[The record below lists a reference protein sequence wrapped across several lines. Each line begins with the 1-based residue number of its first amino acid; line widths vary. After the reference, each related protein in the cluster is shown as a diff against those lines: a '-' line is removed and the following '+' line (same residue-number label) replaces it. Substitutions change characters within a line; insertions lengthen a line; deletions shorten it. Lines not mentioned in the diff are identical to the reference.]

1 MAQLTGRMPTATPQ
15 LSLTATC
22 SVDSAIVASE
32 STAAPNPNELGLG
45 NTNRAIGANGPAA
58 DPTIAMLPPVAIDD
72 VQHAIEESQFT
83 SNAGVNALV
92 LSTNTNEQKQVT
104 LLLPLELPD
113 DKPPLPAL
121 PAGGADN
128 HVVAIMRPA
137 AGRLVSVEGAAV
149 PDPLKTFFSPKATA
163 GAASTTDGTPE
174 LEFDSPELSAKDIK
188 DAVKKMAKALG
199 DLSADVRILTEVV
212 KKGHTENDTHA
223 LKAAEERNEIATKA
237 AGERNEIATKAT
249 EERNRIA
256 AENEE
261 KLRLAS
267 EERNE
272 IATKATEERNRIAAE
287 NEEKLRLASEEN
299 RELHRVA
306 VAERAV
312 HANSARVDAKKTRA
326 EASAANRA
334 HLAKLHI
341 LEVKNNAFLEQHNA
355 LDDEIND
362 FKNQIALLN
371 LQNDA
376 TEEAVAAIEE
386 KMIAAIEANKQD
398 KMNVMDALIQSF
410 KTGFS
415 NVVNDIAGAV
425 KESKVMDA
433 KIAN

>member
-83 SNAGVNALV
+83 SNAGVTALV
-92 LSTNTNEQKQVT
+92 LSTNTNEQTEVT
-104 LLLPLELPD
+104 VLLPLELPD

-174 LEFDSPELSAKDIK
+174 LELDSPELSAKDIK
-188 DAVKKMAKALG
+188 NAVKKMATLAKAQV
-199 DLSADVRILTEVV
+199 DLSANIRILTERA
-212 KKGHTENDTHA
+212 DTHA

-237 AGERNEIATKAT
+237 AG
-249 EERNRIA
+249 
-256 AENEE
+256 
-261 KLRLAS
+261 
-267 EERNE
+267 ERNE

-386 KMIAAIEANKQD
+386 KIAAIEANKQD

-425 KESKVMDA
+425 KESKAMDA

>member
-1 MAQLTGRMPTATPQ
+1 MAQLTGRMPTATPQLSLTATPQ

-32 STAAPNPNELGLG
+32 STAAPNPNVLGLG

-83 SNAGVNALV
+83 SNAGVTALV
-92 LSTNTNEQKQVT
+92 LSTNTNEQTEVT
-104 LLLPLELPD
+104 VLLPLELPD

-121 PAGGADN
+121 PGADN
-128 HVVAIMRPA
+128 HVDVAIMRPRA
-137 AGRLVSVEGAAV
+137 AGGRLSVEGAAV
-149 PDPLKTFFSPKATA
+149 PDPLKTFFSPKVTA
-163 GAASTTDGTPE
+163 GAASTTGGTPE
-174 LEFDSPELSAKDIK
+174 LELDSPELSAKDIK
-188 DAVKKMAKALG
+188 NALKKMAKAQV
-199 DLSADVRILTEVV
+199 DLSANIRILTERA
-212 KKGHTENDTHA
+212 DTHA

-237 AGERNEIATKAT
+237 AG
-249 EERNRIA
+249 
-256 AENEE
+256 
-261 KLRLAS
+261 
-267 EERNE
+267 ERNE

-312 HANSARVDAKKTRA
+312 HANSARVDAKKTRD

-386 KMIAAIEANKQD
+386 KIAAIEANKQD
-398 KMNVMDALIQSF
+398 QMNVMDALIQSF

-425 KESKVMDA
+425 KESKAMDA

>member
-1 MAQLTGRMPTATPQ
+1 MAQLTGRMPTATPQLSLTATPQ

-32 STAAPNPNELGLG
+32 STAAPSPNVLGLG

-83 SNAGVNALV
+83 SNAGVTALV
-92 LSTNTNEQKQVT
+92 LSTNTNKQTEVT
-104 LLLPLELPD
+104 VLLPLELPD

-121 PAGGADN
+121 PGADN
-128 HVVAIMRPA
+128 HVDVAIMRPRA
-137 AGRLVSVEGAAV
+137 AGRLSVEGAAV
-149 PDPLKTFFSPKATA
+149 PDPLKTFFSPKVTA
-163 GAASTTDGTPE
+163 GAASTTGGTPE
-174 LEFDSPELSAKDIK
+174 LELDSPELSAKDIK
-188 DAVKKMAKALG
+188 NAVKKMATLAKAQV
-199 DLSADVRILTEVV
+199 DLSANIRILTERA
-212 KKGHTENDTHA
+212 DTHA

-261 KLRLAS
+261 KLRM
-267 EERNE
+267 
-272 IATKATEERNRIAAE
+272 
-287 NEEKLRLASEEN
+287 ASEEN

-312 HANSARVDAKKTRA
+312 HANSARVDAKKTRD

-386 KMIAAIEANKQD
+386 KIAAIEANKQD

-425 KESKVMDA
+425 KESKAMDA

>member
-1 MAQLTGRMPTATPQ
+1 MAQLTGRMPTATPQLSLTATPQ

-32 STAAPNPNELGLG
+32 STAAPNPNVLGLG

-58 DPTIAMLPPVAIDD
+58 DPTIAMLPPVGVAIDD

-83 SNAGVNALV
+83 SNAGVTALV
-92 LSTNTNEQKQVT
+92 LSTNTNEQTEVT
-104 LLLPLELPD
+104 VLLPLELPD

-121 PAGGADN
+121 PGADN
-128 HVVAIMRPA
+128 HVDVAIMRPRA
-137 AGRLVSVEGAAV
+137 AGRLSVEGAAV
-149 PDPLKTFFSPKATA
+149 PDPLKTFFSPKVTA
-163 GAASTTDGTPE
+163 GAASTTGGTPE
-174 LEFDSPELSAKDIK
+174 LELDSPELSAKDIK
-188 DAVKKMAKALG
+188 NAVKAVKKMAKAQV
-199 DLSADVRILTEVV
+199 DLSANIRILTERA
-212 KKGHTENDTHA
+212 DTHA

-256 AENEE
+256 AEN
-261 KLRLAS
+261 K
-267 EERNE
+267 
-272 IATKATEERNRIAAE
+272 
-287 NEEKLRLASEEN
+287 EKLRLASEEN

-312 HANSARVDAKKTRA
+312 HANSARVDAKKTRD
-326 EASAANRA
+326 EASAASRA
-334 HLAKLHI
+334 HLAQLRM
-341 LEVKNNAFLEQHNA
+341 LEDKNNAFLEQHNA

-386 KMIAAIEANKQD
+386 KIAAIEANKQD

-425 KESKVMDA
+425 KESKAMDA

>member
-1 MAQLTGRMPTATPQ
+1 MAQLTGRMPTATPQLSLTATPQ

-32 STAAPNPNELGLG
+32 STAAPNPNVLGLG

-83 SNAGVNALV
+83 SNAGVTALV
-92 LSTNTNEQKQVT
+92 LSTNTNKQTEVT
-104 LLLPLELPD
+104 VLLPLELPD

-121 PAGGADN
+121 PGADN
-128 HVVAIMRPA
+128 HVDVAIMRPRA
-137 AGRLVSVEGAAV
+137 AGRLSVEGAAV
-149 PDPLKTFFSPKATA
+149 PDPLKTFFSPKVTA
-163 GAASTTDGTPE
+163 GAASTTGGTPE
-174 LEFDSPELSAKDIK
+174 LELDSPELSAKDIK
-188 DAVKKMAKALG
+188 NAVKKMATLAKAQV
-199 DLSADVRILTEVV
+199 DLSANIRILTERA
-212 KKGHTENDTHA
+212 DTHA

-267 EERNE
+267 
-272 IATKATEERNRIAAE
+272 A
-287 NEEKLRLASEEN
+287 EN

-312 HANSARVDAKKTRA
+312 HANSARVDAKKTRD
-326 EASAANRA
+326 EASAASRA
-334 HLAKLHI
+334 HLAQLRM
-341 LEVKNNAFLEQHNA
+341 LEDKNNAFLEQHNA

-386 KMIAAIEANKQD
+386 KIAAIEANKQD

-425 KESKVMDA
+425 KESKAMDA

>member
-1 MAQLTGRMPTATPQ
+1 MAQLTGRMPTATPQLSLTATPQ

-32 STAAPNPNELGLG
+32 STAAPSPNVLGLG

-83 SNAGVNALV
+83 SNAGVTALV
-92 LSTNTNEQKQVT
+92 LSTNTNEQTEVT
-104 LLLPLELPD
+104 VLLPLELPD

-121 PAGGADN
+121 PGADN
-128 HVVAIMRPA
+128 HVDVAIMRPRA
-137 AGRLVSVEGAAV
+137 AGRLSVEGAAV
-149 PDPLKTFFSPKATA
+149 PDPLKTFFSPKVTA
-163 GAASTTDGTPE
+163 GAASTTGGTPE
-174 LEFDSPELSAKDIK
+174 LELDSPELSAKDIK
-188 DAVKKMAKALG
+188 NAVKAVKKMAKAQV
-199 DLSADVRILTEVV
+199 DLSANIRILTERA
-212 KKGHTENDTHA
+212 DTHA

-261 KLRLAS
+261 KLRM
-267 EERNE
+267 
-272 IATKATEERNRIAAE
+272 
-287 NEEKLRLASEEN
+287 ASEEN

-312 HANSARVDAKKTRA
+312 HANSARVDAKKTRD
-326 EASAANRA
+326 EASAASRA
-334 HLAKLHI
+334 HLAQLRM
-341 LEVKNNAFLEQHNA
+341 LEDKNNAFLEQHNA

-386 KMIAAIEANKQD
+386 KIAAIEANKQD

-425 KESKVMDA
+425 KESKAMDA

>member
-1 MAQLTGRMPTATPQ
+1 MAQLTGRMPTATPQLSLTATPQ

-32 STAAPNPNELGLG
+32 STAAPNPNVLGLG

-83 SNAGVNALV
+83 SNAGVTALV
-92 LSTNTNEQKQVT
+92 LSTNTNEQTEVT
-104 LLLPLELPD
+104 VLLPLELPD

-121 PAGGADN
+121 PGADN
-128 HVVAIMRPA
+128 HVDVAIMRPRA
-137 AGRLVSVEGAAV
+137 AGGRLSVEGAAV
-149 PDPLKTFFSPKATA
+149 PDPLKTFFSPKVTA
-163 GAASTTDGTPE
+163 GAASTTGGTPE
-174 LEFDSPELSAKDIK
+174 LELDSPELSAKDIK
-188 DAVKKMAKALG
+188 NAVKKMV
-199 DLSADVRILTEVV
+199 DLSANIRILTERA
-212 KKGHTENDTHA
+212 DTHA

-237 AGERNEIATKAT
+237 AG
-249 EERNRIA
+249 
-256 AENEE
+256 
-261 KLRLAS
+261 
-267 EERNE
+267 ERNE

-312 HANSARVDAKKTRA
+312 HANSARVDAKKTRD
-326 EASAANRA
+326 EASAASRA
-334 HLAKLHI
+334 HLAQLRM
-341 LEVKNNAFLEQHNA
+341 LEDKNNAFLEQHNA

-386 KMIAAIEANKQD
+386 KIAAIEANKQD

-425 KESKVMDA
+425 KESKAMDA

>member
-1 MAQLTGRMPTATPQ
+1 MAQLTGRMPTATPQLSLTATPQ

-32 STAAPNPNELGLG
+32 STAAPNPNVLGLG

-149 PDPLKTFFSPKATA
+149 PDPLKTFFSPKVTA
-163 GAASTTDGTPE
+163 GAASTTGGTPE
-174 LEFDSPELSAKDIK
+174 LELDSPELSAKDIK
-188 DAVKKMAKALG
+188 NAVKAVKKMAKAQV
-199 DLSADVRILTEVV
+199 DLSANIRILTERA
-212 KKGHTENDTHA
+212 DTHA

-237 AGERNEIATKAT
+237 AG
-249 EERNRIA
+249 
-256 AENEE
+256 
-261 KLRLAS
+261 
-267 EERNE
+267 ERNE

-386 KMIAAIEANKQD
+386 KIAAIEANKQD

-425 KESKVMDA
+425 KESKAMDA

>member
-1 MAQLTGRMPTATPQ
+1 M
-15 LSLTATC
+15 
-22 SVDSAIVASE
+22 
-32 STAAPNPNELGLG
+32 
-45 NTNRAIGANGPAA
+45 
-58 DPTIAMLPPVAIDD
+58 
-72 VQHAIEESQFT
+72 
-83 SNAGVNALV
+83 
-92 LSTNTNEQKQVT
+92 
-104 LLLPLELPD
+104 
-113 DKPPLPAL
+113 
-121 PAGGADN
+121 
-128 HVVAIMRPA
+128 
-137 AGRLVSVEGAAV
+137 

-237 AGERNEIATKAT
+237 AG
-249 EERNRIA
+249 
-256 AENEE
+256 
-261 KLRLAS
+261 
-267 EERNE
+267 ERNE

-425 KESKVMDA
+425 KESKAMDA

>member
-83 SNAGVNALV
+83 SNAGVTALV
-92 LSTNTNEQKQVT
+92 LSTNTNEQTEVT
-104 LLLPLELPD
+104 VLLPLELPD

-121 PAGGADN
+121 PGADN
-128 HVVAIMRPA
+128 HVDVAIMRPRA
-137 AGRLVSVEGAAV
+137 AGRLSVEGAAV
-149 PDPLKTFFSPKATA
+149 PDPLKTFISPKVTA
-163 GAASTTDGTPE
+163 GAASTTGGTPE
-174 LEFDSPELSAKDIK
+174 LELDSPELSAKDIK
-188 DAVKKMAKALG
+188 NALKKMAKAQV
-199 DLSADVRILTEVV
+199 DLSANIRILTERA
-212 KKGHTENDTHA
+212 DTHA

-261 KLRLAS
+261 KLRM
-267 EERNE
+267 
-272 IATKATEERNRIAAE
+272 
-287 NEEKLRLASEEN
+287 ASEEN

-386 KMIAAIEANKQD
+386 KIAAIEANKQD

-425 KESKVMDA
+425 KESKAMDA